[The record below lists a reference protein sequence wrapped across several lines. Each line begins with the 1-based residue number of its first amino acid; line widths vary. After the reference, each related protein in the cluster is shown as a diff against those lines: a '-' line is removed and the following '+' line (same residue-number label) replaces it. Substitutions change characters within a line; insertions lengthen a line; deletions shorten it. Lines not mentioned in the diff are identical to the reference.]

1 MLVKS
6 FCTLTFE
13 TANLNFRKLV
23 FFHDRGTVPA
33 NIYKRFWA
41 IDLIFSADGCYIYI
55 FRMSDLLFDQPK
67 QIMNGKNYFWALSFL
82 VTMAT

>member
-23 FFHDRGTVPA
+23 FFYDRGTVPA

-41 IDLIFSADGCYIYI
+41 IDLIFSADGPYIYI
-55 FRMSDLLFDQPK
+55 FRMSDLLLTNLNK
-67 QIMNGKNYFWALSFL
+67 LWMVKITSEL
-82 VTMAT
+82 